1 MAALRWKQLFE
12 KARET
17 SINYKVIYDALRNLE
32 ATWERDLLSKG
43 EVKDYGELHLN

>member
-1 MAALRWKQLFE
+1 MQLFE

-43 EVKDYGELHLN
+43 EVKDQL